1 MNIQQPGV
9 SSILPPQAKP
19 FALNNASRGAE
30 KASAGA
36 ATDVTKTSDAT
47 SKFDVDALVNNLWGF
62 MKGRIAEAQ
71 AKGAS
76 EQELEKMWQAAER
89 GLKQGFGEAKDIL
102 KSMGKLSDS
111 LGGKIDQAYGR
122 LTDALEARDLSAMAT
137 VTGEQSGAVGR
148 KIDIYQYQERSFSL
162 DLKTREG
169 DSVTIRV
176 VSSQEAAASQRSG
189 EGWSAIQWG
198 RTDMAGFDVMIEG
211 NLNEQERADIE
222 ALLGQVNELANDF
235 YSGNFDLAWEKAQA
249 LNIEGTSLLSMDL
262 NLRSVEAK
270 GVGVYEQVS
279 GDKTLPKGLSPLVQ
293 YAKDLVNAQKDWQQ
307 RFDSST
313 GLLKALENH
322 PLNKGGLGN
331 MARALLG

>member
-19 FALNNASRGAE
+19 FALNNPSRGAE
-30 KASAGA
+30 KASVAG
-36 ATDVTKTSDAT
+36 TTETTKAPDSA

-71 AKGAS
+71 ANGAS
-76 EQELEKMWQAAER
+76 EKELDKLWQAAEK

-102 KSMGKLSDS
+102 KSMGKLSEP
-111 LGGKIDQAYGR
+111 LGNKIDQAYGR
-122 LTDALEARDLSAMAT
+122 LTDALEARDLNAMAESRDAKET
-137 VTGEQSGAVGR
+137 VAGR
-148 KIDIYQYQERSFSL
+148 KIDLYQYQERTFSL

-169 DSVTIRV
+169 DTVTIKV
-176 VSSQEAAASQRSG
+176 MNSQEASASQRSG
-189 EGWSAIQWG
+189 EGWSSLQWG
-198 RTDMAGFDVMIEG
+198 RTDMAGFNVLIEG
-211 NLNEQERADIE
+211 DLNEQERADIE

-235 YSGNFDLAWEKAQA
+235 YSGNYDVAWEKAQA

-279 GDKTLPKGLSPLVQ
+279 GDKALPKGLSPLAQ
-293 YAKDLVNAQKDWQQ
+293 YAKDLVEAQKDWQQ

-322 PLNKGGLGN
+322 PLNKGQLGN
-331 MARALLG
+331 MARALLN